1 MTVRNNGLGSQ
12 NIYYAQL
19 NRAKLAQALQ
29 KNPCYQ
35 QKVQETSGKSQ
46 ALPVPQI
53 DRVSLQEDLDFTE
66 TYVNS
71 MTNLMQAAS
80 RLRPNSLSDGAGKLD
95 VQSSDTAVAEV
106 SERMTLRNSMELTV
120 SVSQLATAQ
129 QNSSQGV
136 RGYSLASGDLD
147 FTITDGSNQ
156 FLTVEV
162 STNNEEGVARTNRE
176 LMEEAASL
184 VNGRKEFGVRAYVEE
199 RDGNVS
205 LRLQS
210 KETGVKNGFHVSVES
225 GSLMGL
231 DQERTAAQDAVYSTQ
246 EGRNS
251 REYRSSSNQV
261 TLDYGR
267 VNMTLK
273 AVGEA
278 DISIQ
283 PDVEQVA
290 DAFKTLVDSYNQAIT
305 MLNSNS
311 SRGTGVAM
319 HLRSFQ
325 QGLGPSSSLER
336 MGVTANKDGTLSLD
350 SKAFMERM
358 KAEPEL
364 TKTLL
369 SGNHSIAQTAF
380 NKANAALR
388 TSFESLINRSHGM
401 RPEDNMNLLFANY
414 GSLGL
419 MIDYLV

>member
-46 ALPVPQI
+46 ALPAPQI

-80 RLRPNSLSDGAGKLD
+80 RLRPDGLSDGAGKLD

-120 SVSQLATAQ
+120 SVSQLAAAQ

-162 STNNEEGVARTNRE
+162 STTNEGGVARTNRE

-325 QGLGPSSSLER
+325 QGLGASSSLER

>member
-1 MTVRNNGLGSQ
+1 MTVRNNGLGNQ
-12 NIYYAQL
+12 NIYYSQL
-19 NRAKLAQALQ
+19 NRVKLAQALQ

-35 QKVQETSGKSQ
+35 QKTQETSGNSHVSS
-46 ALPVPQI
+46 VPQI
-53 DRVSLQEDLDFTE
+53 DRAALQEDLDFTE
-66 TYVNS
+66 KYVNS
-71 MTNLMQAAS
+71 MTDLMQAAS
-80 RLRPNSLSDGAGKLD
+80 RLRPGSSTEGLGKLD
-95 VQSSDTAVAEV
+95 VQSSDTSVAEV
-106 SERMTLRNSMELTV
+106 SERMTLRNSMDLTV

-136 RGYSLASGDLD
+136 RGFSLASGDLD

-162 STNNEEGVARTNRE
+162 STTSTGGVARTNRE

-184 VNGRKEFGVRAYVEE
+184 VNGRKDFGVRAYVEE
-199 RDGNVS
+199 REGNVS

-231 DQERTAAQDAVYSTQ
+231 NQERASARDAVYSIQ
-246 EGRNS
+246 EGRS
-251 REYRSSSNQV
+251 SWEYQSSSNQV

-267 VNMTLK
+267 VNMELK
-273 AVGEA
+273 AVGKA

-325 QGLGPSSSLER
+325 QGLAPSSSLER

-350 SKAFMERM
+350 SKVFMEQM
-358 KAEPEL
+358 KTEPEL
-364 TKTLL
+364 SKSLL
-369 SGNHSIAQTAF
+369 GGNHSIAQTAF

-401 RPEDNMNLLFANY
+401 SPEDNKNLLFANY